1 MFVVTVAFTLQ
12 PGEAGAFLPL
22 MRANAATSLQAEP
35 GCLRFDVCTDPDRP
49 DEVFLY
55 EVYASPEAFAAHL
68 ASAHFTGFDA
78 ASAAMIRF
86 LAGKRHR
93 SGAPPSGVS
102 PMRTPTSPTWACR
115 ARWRRG

>member
-68 ASAHFTGFDA
+68 ASAHFTAFDA
-78 ASAAMIRF
+78 ASAAMVR
-86 LAGKRHR
+86 AKAVATYRE
-93 SGAPPSGVS
+93 V
-102 PMRTPTSPTWACR
+102 TS
-115 ARWRRG
+115 